1 MATQTQIMVAAGF
14 SGPFQ
19 FHPSR
24 DDGRHNEP
32 IITPSN
38 PFNGLAPALIVNL
51 SSGASLTYN
60 IEVTGEPTQ
69 GTSAGGY
76 PSTEAWNQADSA
88 SGLTVSV
95 NYAFS
100 GCVQAV
106 RINITSYTSGTLT
119 ASFVRP

>member
-1 MATQTQIMVAAGF
+1 MATQTQIMTAAGF

-51 SSGASLTYN
+51 SSGAVLTYN

-69 GTSAGGY
+69 GTVSSGY